1 MEFPPQNFP
10 RETEPT
16 TINTTSSPS
25 REGTGRSLLQSRRA
39 IISLG
44 RRGVCKVQKKCV
56 FATGDIQ
63 SSSGEVEL
71 GSFVDGQEEL
81 VLEHC
86 LGGVVWQLE
95 VVEAGHH

>member
-1 MEFPPQNFP
+1 MNKSQHNNNLPLECE
-10 RETEPT
+10 R
-16 TINTTSSPS
+16 
-25 REGTGRSLLQSRRA
+25 
-39 IISLG
+39 
-44 RRGVCKVQKKCV
+44 CKKKKQKNKKTPKV
-56 FATGDIQ
+56 FCHRDIQ

-71 GSFVDGQEEL
+71 CSFIDGQEEL